1 MAETGFTTDSTWLGS
16 FRGALVCRFLLG
28 FSEAVFYPGA
38 LFILSTWY
46 ICIYQSLLRQH
57 LTIHWSRYKCNEI
70 GLRTAYLFGG
80 AAISTSL
87 GYLVESSILATM
99 DGKLGY
105 AAWRSGTRD
114 KLIVKLIITIL
125 QVAVFHRRR
134 YDMFN
139 CTNRL
144 LHGPRF
150 PHHAC
155 IVADS

>member
-1 MAETGFTTDSTWLGS
+1 MGPLYVGFYWASPRPCSTLAPCS
-16 FRGALVCRFLLG
+16 YFRHGM
-28 FSEAVFYPGA
+28 
-38 LFILSTWY
+38 Y
-46 ICIYQSLLRQH
+46 ICIYQSLLRQR

-80 AAISTSL
+80 ATFSTSL